1 MLREQEDGGWGRED
15 RPRWQLHRKMEGKE
29 EGSGGEMGSWR
40 EGKPERRN
48 KSRGTRLS
56 MQHRVPSL
64 GTSQPCHEDR
74 RETMI
79 LKGSNTTHR
88 TSDAYSSNRERE
100 ARKIIVGV
108 RAKIA

>member
-1 MLREQEDGGWGRED
+1 
-15 RPRWQLHRKMEGKE
+15 
-29 EGSGGEMGSWR
+29 
-40 EGKPERRN
+40 
-48 KSRGTRLS
+48 
-56 MQHRVPSL
+56 
-64 GTSQPCHEDR
+64 
-74 RETMI
+74 MI

>member
-1 MLREQEDGGWGRED
+1 
-15 RPRWQLHRKMEGKE
+15 
-29 EGSGGEMGSWR
+29 MGSWR
-40 EGKPERRN
+40 EGKQERRN
-48 KSRGTRLS
+48 KFRGTRLS

-100 ARKIIVGV
+100 RSQKNNRGSKSKDCLTEEGIPGAPPCFPRGLYICGHGQFKSF
-108 RAKIA
+108 